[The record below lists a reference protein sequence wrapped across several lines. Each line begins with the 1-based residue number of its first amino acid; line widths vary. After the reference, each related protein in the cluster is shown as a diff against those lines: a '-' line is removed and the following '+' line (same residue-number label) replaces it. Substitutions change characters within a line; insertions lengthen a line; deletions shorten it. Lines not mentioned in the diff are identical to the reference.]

1 MTGIFLQRMLEDL
14 PAGSLPTSWSD
25 FDLEEF
31 SHGKALWDYQQESL
45 RKALLTLWKYYSRP
59 ELSEEERKQQFFQ
72 WYLDAGL
79 EENLNLP
86 IDRSNSAKRKLAN
99 LLENYYLSEDDR
111 LPYWQFINRM
121 GFWMATGSGK
131 TLVIVKI
138 MEILSKLISR
148 GEIPNKEILMLTHR
162 DDLLEQLKLHVDEF
176 NTIGDLTINLHELRD
191 YNDLRYFKPRLSSR
205 NERDV
210 FYYRSDN
217 LSDERKDRII
227 DFRSYD
233 NHGNWY
239 ILLDEAHK
247 GDKEDSKRQH
257 IYSIMARNGFLF
269 NFSATFTDIR
279 DITTTAFNFNLSEY
293 IRKGYGKH
301 IYIVDQETKA
311 LGKKDDYTESEKQ
324 KIVLKA
330 LMLLT
335 VIRQMEGKVKK
346 VNPHLYHR
354 PLMMTLV
361 NSVSTED
368 ADLKL
373 FFREL
378 VKIGKKEISTTHW
391 QEALNELRAEFGANP
406 AYMFEDALSVRIR
419 DAQLEDLKAED
430 ILEYVFNSRLAGEIE
445 ILARPSDRQE
455 LALKLKTSE
464 EPFALIRIGDVSNW
478 LSQELTGYEINAHF
492 NDESFFECL
501 NKDDSDIN
509 LLLGSRSFYEGWDS
523 NRPNVIMYINIGVGT
538 DAKKFILQSVGRGA
552 RIEPLKDQRK
562 RLSNLLA
569 SGLLKD
575 QDVET
580 LRNVQGDVLLL
591 ESEFIFG
598 TNREALLTVI
608 DGLNQEDTQA
618 GGREISLDRN
628 DVALEG
634 KTLLIP
640 VYRQQ
645 ETALYRKQAQAKFAL
660 STDNL
665 DLLKRYLEYVKDD
678 RVLLALYDAEPARI
692 LAVRDSIEKSSE
704 HFRTDGPKYRNIDA
718 LVNQVMKYTAIR
730 GKEFQEFKVLEEEI
744 NHFLKVRVDLN
755 DVEFERF
762 QNVIA
767 SSKEKPKKM
776 AELKADYN
784 AGQLSLDDLVNQVQ
798 DLSSADQFNY
808 RGQTVKL
815 KRIAQHYYLPLII
828 SDLEKID
835 YLSHIIK
842 VKSEVEFLAKLEE
855 YLEKTDSEIRQFDWW
870 MFSRLDET
878 TDQVNVPYYDP
889 VQNKILNFKP
899 DFVFW
904 LRKGQN
910 YHIIFVDPKGT
921 GRTEYEHKVDG
932 FRSLFEKDEK
942 PIDFTYEGLRVQV
955 HLYLHTIDK
964 SFVADYYR
972 RFWLDEISP
981 MFSSIL

>member
-1 MTGIFLQRMLEDL
+1 MTGIFLQKMLEDL
-14 PAGSLPTSWSD
+14 PVGSLPTSWSD

-31 SHGKALWDYQQESL
+31 SHGKALWDYQQEAL
-45 RKALLTLWKYYSRP
+45 QKALLTLWKYYNRL
-59 ELSEEERKQQFFQ
+59 ELSEPERKQHFFQ
-72 WYLDAGL
+72 WYLDAGM
-79 EENLNLP
+79 EENLDLP
-86 IDRSNSAKRKLAN
+86 IDRSNSAKRKLTT
-99 LLENYYLSEDDR
+99 LMEEYYLSEDDK

-138 MEILSKLISR
+138 IEILSKLMSR
-148 GEIPNKEILMLTHR
+148 GEIPSKEILMLTHR

-191 YNDLRYFKPRLSSR
+191 YNDVRYFKPRLSAR

-233 NHGNWY
+233 NNGNWY

-257 IYSIMARNGFLF
+257 IYSILARNGFLF
-269 NFSATFTDIR
+269 NFSATFTDVR
-279 DITTTAFNFNLSEY
+279 DITTTAFNFNLSEF

-301 IYIVDQETKA
+301 IYIVNQETKE
-311 LGKKDDYTESEKQ
+311 LGKKDDFTESEKQ

-335 VIRQMEGKVKK
+335 VIRQMERKVKK

-354 PLMMTLV
+354 PLLMTLV
-361 NSVSTED
+361 NSVNTED

-378 VKIGKKEISTTHW
+378 VKIGKKEISATHW
-391 QEALNELRAEFGANP
+391 QEAMDELRAEFGTNP
-406 AYMFEDALSVRIR
+406 TYMFEDGLSVRIN
-419 DAQLEDLKAED
+419 DSQLEDLKAED
-430 ILEYVFNSRLAGEIE
+430 VLASVFNSRLAGEIE

-492 NDESFFECL
+492 NDESFFDRL

-575 QDVET
+575 QEVKT
-580 LRNVQGDVLLL
+580 LRQVQGNVLLL

-598 TNREALLTVI
+598 TNRSALQFVI

-618 GGREISLDRN
+618 DGKEISLDRN
-628 DVALEG
+628 DEALEG
-634 KTLLIP
+634 KTLLVP

-645 ETALYRKQAQAKFAL
+645 DVALYRKQTQAKFAL
-660 STDNL
+660 SPDNL
-665 DLLKRYLEYVKDD
+665 DLLKRYMEYIDDD
-678 RVLLALYDAEPARI
+678 RVLLALYDTEPERI
-692 LAVRDSIEKSSE
+692 FALRESIKQGSE

-718 LVNQVMKYTAIR
+718 LVNQVMRYTAIR
-730 GKEFQEFKVLEEEI
+730 GKEFQEFKVLEDEI
-744 NHFLKVRVDLN
+744 NHYLKVKVNLDEVN
-755 DVEFERF
+755 FERF
-762 QNVIA
+762 QSVLK
-767 SSKEKPKKM
+767 SSKEQPKRL
-776 AELKADYN
+776 AESKAKYN
-784 AGQLSLDDLVNQVQ
+784 AGQLSLDDFVDQVQ
-798 DLSSADQFNY
+798 SLASADEFSY
-808 RGQTVKL
+808 LGQTVKF
-815 KRIAQHYYLPLII
+815 KRIARHYYLPLII
-828 SDLEKID
+828 SDVEKLD
-835 YLSHIIK
+835 YLSHVIK
-842 VKSEVEFLAKLEE
+842 VKSEVDFLAKLED
-855 YLEKTDSEIRQFDWW
+855 YLKSTENVTIQFDWW
-870 MFSRLDET
+870 MFSKLDET
-878 TDQVNVPYYDP
+878 IDNVNVPYYNP
-889 VQNKILNFKP
+889 VENKILNFKP
-899 DFVFW
+899 DFIFW
-904 LRKGQN
+904 LQKGQD
-910 YHIIFVDPKGT
+910 YHILFVDPKGT

-942 PIDFTYEGLRVQV
+942 PIIFEHRGLRVQV
-955 HLYLHTIDK
+955 HLFLHTADT
-964 SFVADYYR
+964 SFVAAYYR
-972 RFWLDEISP
+972 RFWLDDINP
-981 MFSSIL
+981 MFEKFI